1 MRILQHTYAYI
12 QIGAGDLKF
21 EIAEKLKLFLDT
33 VSEINYSIKIQY
45 AGRCILQPSNKEIE
59 LNILQICSLKLDEFE
74 VPIGLFKKCLNREI
88 IK

>member
-1 MRILQHTYAYI
+1 MLMRILI

-21 EIAEKLKLFLDT
+21 EIAEKLRLFLDT

-45 AGRCILQPSNKEIE
+45 VGRWILQTSNKEIE
-59 LNILQICSLKLDEFE
+59 LNILQIYSSLKLNKFK